1 MTEEDIMALSSRS
14 AKCVMEV
21 PSDLPNAW
29 PRLKDSTTCTDDD
42 APMFKDDA
50 LLLPLPPPP
59 SFYTSLPRR
68 QKKKKRH
75 IVVEGAR
82 VCSRKYSDDDVSASM
97 SSEEV
102 TNINDDNI
110 NSKMI
115 SLDIDDI
122 PDLPFDMPL
131 RFDCS
136 PLTVPTLDDSAHS
149 SSASFSRSSTLSSED
164 SCGAPRVSVAE
175 IKARD
180 DARREARAQILAS
193 RE

>member
-1 MTEEDIMALSSRS
+1 MAEDDTIALSSRS

-21 PSDLPNAW
+21 PSDLPDAW
-29 PRLKDSTTCTDDD
+29 PRLKDSTTCTD
-42 APMFKDDA
+42 DDA

-68 QKKKKRH
+68 QKKKKRQ
-75 IVVEGAR
+75 IVVEGSR
-82 VCSRKYSDDDVSASM
+82 VYSRKYSDDDVSASM

-102 TNINDDNI
+102 TNSNDDNI

-122 PDLPFDMPL
+122 PDLPFDMSL
-131 RFDCS
+131 RFDSS
-136 PLTVPTLDDSAHS
+136 PLTVPTLDDSAYS

-164 SCGAPRVSVAE
+164 SCGAPRVLRSTTPSVAE

>member
-1 MTEEDIMALSSRS
+1 MTEEDIIALSSRS

-42 APMFKDDA
+42 DA

-68 QKKKKRH
+68 QKKKKRQ

-82 VCSRKYSDDDVSASM
+82 VYSRKYSDDDVSASI

-115 SLDIDDI
+115 SLDIGDI
-122 PDLPFDMPL
+122 PDLPFDMSL
-131 RFDCS
+131 RFDSS
-136 PLTVPTLDDSAHS
+136 PLTVPTLDDSAYS

-164 SCGAPRVSVAE
+164 SCGAPRVLRSTTPSVAE

>member
-1 MTEEDIMALSSRS
+1 MIEEDIIALSSRS

-21 PSDLPNAW
+21 PSDLPDAW
-29 PRLKDSTTCTDDD
+29 PRLKDISTCTDDD
-42 APMFKDDA
+42 DDDA

-68 QKKKKRH
+68 QKKKKRQ

-82 VCSRKYSDDDVSASM
+82 VYSRKYSDDDVSASI

-122 PDLPFDMPL
+122 PDLPFDMPVRL
-131 RFDCS
+131 DSS
-136 PLTVPTLDDSAHS
+136 PLTVPTLDDSAYS
-149 SSASFSRSSTLSSED
+149 SRSSFSRSSTLSSED